1 MYYGI
6 LFVSTNLNIT
16 GDMNSPTVKGTLQV
30 EDQTDVTFV
39 LPNDDPGM
47 VDRQGIVR
55 FVDRGDTTQTNVFAK
70 VDSLARTEL
79 SGIDLSVNIA
89 TDKDAAF
96 TVVIDPGSQDALKIQ
111 GEAELNAGMTPSGDI
126 RLTGTYTVESGNY
139 SFSFGPVKRLFE
151 FQKGST
157 LTWSGDPMDARL
169 DITDRKSTR
178 LNS

>member
-1 MYYGI
+1 GALNFDKASLNVAMLNATFIIDGQSINFNDNGLRFNRFQLKDTKGNTALLNGTVNTRTYTDFAFGLTLRADDFQVLNSTQQDNDMYYGI

-89 TDKDAAF
+89 TDK
-96 TVVIDPGSQDALKIQ
+96 
-111 GEAELNAGMTPSGDI
+111 
-126 RLTGTYTVESGNY
+126 
-139 SFSFGPVKRLFE
+139 
-151 FQKGST
+151 
-157 LTWSGDPMDARL
+157 
-169 DITDRKSTR
+169 
-178 LNS
+178 